1 VKGRVRLAAAAVG
14 VLFGFVLSWAQTT
27 DPDQIRRMLL
37 LDDLYLWGMF
47 AVAVATG
54 TVGVR
59 LLRHRRAKALVSG
72 EQIAWETQRPERR
85 HIVGSVIF
93 GVGWAI
99 TDACPGPIAAQLG
112 QGFAWGLF
120 TMVGVVLGVELF
132 FRLER
137 GATVP
142 ADPRA
147 TVDRAWPKSR
157 RTPASTTS
165 SRG

>member
-1 VKGRVRLAAAAVG
+1 MRLAAAAVG
-14 VLFGFVLSWAQTT
+14 VLFGFALSWAGTT
-27 DPDQIRRMLL
+27 DPDAIRNMLL

-47 AVAVATG
+47 AVAVATA

-59 LLRHRRAKALVSG
+59 LLRRRRARALVGG
-72 EQIAWETQRPERR
+72 EPIAWETQRPQS
-85 HIVGSVIF
+85 HHLVGSVIF
-93 GVGWAI
+93 GIGWAI
-99 TDACPGPIAAQLG
+99 SNACPGPIAAQLG

-120 TMVGVVLGVELF
+120 TMVGVLLGIELF

-147 TVDRAWPKSR
+147 TVDSAWPKSR
-157 RTPASTTS
+157 PTPVSTTS
-165 SRG
+165 SQG

>member
-1 VKGRVRLAAAAVG
+1 MNVRLAAAAVG
-14 VLFGFVLSWAQTT
+14 VLFGFALSWAGTT
-27 DPDQIRRMLL
+27 DPDAIRNMLL

-59 LLRHRRAKALVSG
+59 LLRHRQARALVDG
-72 EQIAWETQRPERR
+72 EPIAWETQRPERR
-85 HIVGSVIF
+85 HLVGSVIF
-93 GVGWAI
+93 GIGWAI

-147 TVDRAWPKSR
+147 TVDSAWPKSHP
-157 RTPASTTS
+157 TPASTTS
-165 SRG
+165 SQG